1 MSTFSDVLTEYINT
15 KNIKVF
21 PMAKYCGL
29 DRSTMYKLI
38 SDQWQAQ
45 PASQRYFEKNDPVHA
60 SDPDRGPTS

>member
-38 SDQWQAQ
+38 
-45 PASQRYFEKNDPVHA
+45 
-60 SDPDRGPTS
+60 RGKRNPPPRDILKK

>member
-38 SDQWQAQ
+38 SGKRNPPPRDILK
-45 PASQRYFEKNDPVHA
+45 KNDPVHA

>member
-15 KNIKVF
+15 KNIKIF

-38 SDQWQAQ
+38 SGKRN